1 METDDTWHMKFDA
14 DGKFL
19 INEESEVFEEMLAF
33 SKAMADEV
41 AKNKF
46 ELCVDNIAD
55 LHARGLHPS
64 RMMAAFRAFTNPS
77 GGIGDA
83 YDRVDDLI
91 YSACYYANK
100 TFIFRDPQ
108 NRAYIQCTDPDI
120 GTMLLRD
127 PEISRYR
134 VWSVMPPTLEAHG
147 WPVLIEIHTS
157 TVPWAKERL
166 EELQL
171 HPVVRA

>member
-83 YDRVDDLI
+83 ARRRPRRLHAPSRRV
-91 YSACYYANK
+91 
-100 TFIFRDPQ
+100 RHRVGERR
-108 NRAYIQCTDPDI
+108 RA
-120 GTMLLRD
+120 
-127 PEISRYR
+127 
-134 VWSVMPPTLEAHG
+134 
-147 WPVLIEIHTS
+147 
-157 TVPWAKERL
+157 
-166 EELQL
+166 L
-171 HPVVRA
+171 HR